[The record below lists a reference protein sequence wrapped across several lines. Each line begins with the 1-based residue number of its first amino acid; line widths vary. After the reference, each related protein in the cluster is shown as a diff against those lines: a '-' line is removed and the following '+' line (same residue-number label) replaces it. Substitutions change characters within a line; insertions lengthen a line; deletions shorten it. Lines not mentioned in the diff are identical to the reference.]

1 MSSLYNITTEY
12 RLLLEQMYE
21 QDGDFTEE
29 QLALLEINQE
39 QFKEKAEIY
48 CKLIKQL
55 ESDSAFAE
63 KELERISAYIQ
74 KKNASKDKLKEVL
87 KNALMIFGEKD
98 TKKDLWRF
106 EVGTFKLGTRKSSS
120 VEIDEDLIDDKWKR
134 ISISELNKEDLTKV
148 CDILGK
154 SETELKVKE
163 DILKTPIKEA
173 IEAGDTIEGA
183 VIVDKFGLNIK

>member
-55 ESDSAFAE
+55 ENDSAFAE

-106 EVGTFKLGTRKSSS
+106 EVGTFKLGTIKSSS
-120 VEIDEDLIDDKWKR
+120 VEIDEDLIDDKWKEFNIKNR
-134 ISISELNKEDLTKV
+134 FTKEDVAKIA
-148 CDILGK
+148 DNLGT
-154 SETELKVKE
+154 SIETSVT
-163 DILKTPIKEA
+163 ILKTPIKEA
-173 IEAGDTIEGA
+173 IEAGDTVEGA

>member
-87 KNALMIFGEKD
+87 KNALIIFGEKD

-120 VEIDEDLIDDKWKR
+120 VEIDEDLIDDKWKEFNIKNR
-134 ISISELNKEDLTKV
+134 FTKEDVAKIA
-148 CDILGK
+148 DNLGT
-154 SETELKVKE
+154 SIETSIT
-163 DILKTPIKEA
+163 ILKTSIKEA